1 MRIWHWR
8 TTGIA
13 VGTLERIDHILFIG
27 LAGATVVSRG
37 GRLYVR
43 NRGEYTEVDPAIRV
57 IVGSSFGFVITSD
70 AIGVCVRR
78 HIEIIVTDYA
88 QDFVA
93 IYAPYAPCLTSRAS
107 LTMRV
112 RQFAAVADRGKK
124 LRIAKDVVRRKIMT
138 KHSYQT
144 RSPFLDD
151 LAVCKSIA
159 DVRHIEAKSAQEWWR
174 QWRDFEVNFVKGFT
188 PPRQWRTFQTRYIGR
203 AQGKTGELA
212 RQFTPRFAETPLQ
225 ALHNFAVGI
234 AVARITRVIAVR
246 GLDPCFGFLHD
257 GRKPG
262 RFSMAW
268 DTIETLRP
276 ALATAVFDYAAK
288 KVFERADF
296 ASQDGIVRLSS
307 WIARECAAIA
317 CKTAPLTLLVR
328 EVRKIESLL

>member
-1 MRIWHWR
+1 
-8 TTGIA
+8 
-13 VGTLERIDHILFIG
+13 LERIDHILFIG

-138 KHSYQT
+138 EHSYQT

-188 PPRQWRTFQTRYIGR
+188 PPRQWRFKRGTLG
-203 AQGKTGELA
+203 A
-212 RQFTPRFAETPLQ
+212 R
-225 ALHNFAVGI
+225 
-234 AVARITRVIAVR
+234 
-246 GLDPCFGFLHD
+246 
-257 GRKPG
+257 K
-262 RFSMAW
+262 
-268 DTIETLRP
+268 
-276 ALATAVFDYAAK
+276 
-288 KVFERADF
+288 
-296 ASQDGIVRLSS
+296 VRLVN
-307 WIARECAAIA
+307 WRDNLRRVLQRRLYKLFIIL
-317 CKTAPLTLLVR
+317 PLELQ
-328 EVRKIESLL
+328 